1 MPEITL
7 DDVPGEL
14 RRSTLRLT
22 GAQVVVSATIPLNA
36 AIGATEAVHLS
47 HHAALSGTSVGFAM
61 LASVGSLFVLGRVAD
76 RLGRRPVLAIGLS
89 LLGLGCA
96 ITGVAVAIEAYAL
109 FVVGAIV
116 FGLGS
121 GPSMLCR
128 AAAADLYPAALRG
141 RGVGIV
147 ASGGAIGAAGG
158 PLLAA
163 AVEELG
169 GTLGLR
175 PTSIPFLT
183 APLGILIALALV
195 LRMRSDPKAVASDL
209 RRFYP
214 MLPVEP
220 PPPPPRPRAVLAA
233 LPPARAAI
241 VAAALA
247 QAAMVGVMANTSPI
261 LRDDGWGAGGI
272 GLLMAA
278 HFIGMFAL
286 SVPVGRV
293 ADRIGRRSTIAWG
306 VVICAIGA
314 AGTVLFAHTLVIVP
328 FFFLLGLGWSGTF
341 VAGTSALA
349 DVTTASERGT
359 LTSANDMLVYIAG
372 GTASI
377 GGGFV
382 AAGLGF
388 PALGIGL
395 GLLLLLALPGLRRVQ
410 EGPVGVYADAAV
422 PRGVAEG
429 VPAD

>member
-1 MPEITL
+1 M
-7 DDVPGEL
+7 
-14 RRSTLRLT
+14 
-22 GAQVVVSATIPLNA
+22 A
-36 AIGATEAVHLS
+36 
-47 HHAALSGTSVGFAM
+47 
-61 LASVGSLFVLGRVAD
+61 
-76 RLGRRPVLAIGLS
+76 
-89 LLGLGCA
+89 
-96 ITGVAVAIEAYAL
+96 
-109 FVVGAIV
+109 GAIV

-128 AAAADLYPAALRG
+128 AAAADLYPSALRG

-169 GTLGLR
+169 GTLGVR
-175 PTSIPFLT
+175 PTALPFLT
-183 APLGILIALALV
+183 APLGILVALALV
-195 LRMRSDPKAVASDL
+195 LRMRTDPRDVAQGL

-214 MLPVEP
+214 MLPPEP
-220 PPPPPRPRAVLAA
+220 VPPPPRPRAVLAA

-241 VAAALA
+241 TAAALA
-247 QAAMVGVMANTSPI
+247 QAAMVGVMANTGPI

-293 ADRIGRRSTIAWG
+293 ADRLGRRATIASG

-314 AGTVLFAHTLVIVP
+314 AGTVVFAHSLAIVP

-349 DVTTASERGT
+349 DVTTAGERGT
-359 LTSANDMLVYIAG
+359 LTSANDMLVYVAG

-382 AAGLGF
+382 SAELGF

-395 GLLLLLALPGLRRVQ
+395 GLLLLLALPGLLRLH
-410 EGPVGVYADAAV
+410 EGPVGVYRDAPV
-422 PRGVAEG
+422 PQGLAEPVASG
-429 VPAD
+429 